1 MKGDAGGGGIIL
13 AIAYRGRCR
22 GERGG
27 RVDGR
32 LQCGDLGV
40 QFGAQLG
47 VQFGAQFG
55 VQLGVQFGAKR
66 VARSRWWV
74 VDRGLESGHLPL
86 QLSCKGL
93 LPNEGLS
100 FKGLPS

>member
-1 MKGDAGGGGIIL
+1 MKGDAGGGGVIL

-32 LQCGDLGV
+32 LQCRDLGV

-47 VQFGAQFG
+47 VQFGA
-55 VQLGVQFGAKR
+55 KR
-66 VARSRWWV
+66 VAHSRWWV

>member
-47 VQFGAQFG
+47 VQFG

>member
-32 LQCGDLGV
+32 LQCRDLGV

-47 VQFGAQFG
+47 VQFG